1 MDARRRFRGR
11 VLLFRPHSDRV
22 SAGLRTR
29 GVQHDPASQALQAGC
44 YEIFLIPRGHDDAGP
59 ESWIRW

>member
-1 MDARRRFRGR
+1 MRAADFAGAFFCFVRTPIECQQDFVLVVCNTILRRKR
-11 VLLFRPHSDRV
+11 
-22 SAGLRTR
+22 
-29 GVQHDPASQALQAGC
+29 LQAGC